1 VKRRADATH
10 ERAGTMF
17 GLEIPV
23 ALISVLGLVILLF
36 LLGLIIASRY
46 KVAGPNEAFIVTGRP
61 GKEVRNPETGIMS
74 TDLSGQKVV
83 MGGGVFVVPFVQR
96 LHVLDLSSRRI
107 MIQIR
112 SAVSGQ
118 GVKLNLDG
126 VAIVKVGGNED
137 SIRAAAQRFLTQQ
150 GEIETFTQETLAG
163 SLRSIVGSLSVE
175 QIIRDRAAF
184 AQRVADEAE
193 SSLTGQGLILDTFQI
208 QDITDDGSYLSDLGR
223 PESARVGQTAAIAE
237 ANARQAA
244 EQARLAAEQ
253 EIAVAN
259 RQLALKQS
267 EIKAET
273 DAAAATAAAAGPLA
287 QADREQVILTE
298 QEKVA
303 VRQAALK
310 ERQLDTEVRKPADA
324 ERYKVEQEAEGAR
337 NAAIAEADARRQASI
352 AAAQAEAEKARLTG
366 EAEKSRRTA
375 LADAE
380 AIEGERRGQADK
392 ALRVAQAEALR
403 AEGEAQASAILATG
417 QAEAEAMNKRADAFA
432 RYNEAAVLQM
442 LVEALPK
449 VAHELAAPMAS
460 IDQLTVLSTDG
471 AGALPKQV
479 TDNLTQTM
487 AMLKNTTGI
496 DIQSIVQG
504 FGGGSSEEP
513 TSQPTSGLDRS
524 TETERPAAQA

>member
-1 VKRRADATH
+1 
-10 ERAGTMF
+10 MF
-17 GLEIPV
+17 GLDIPV
-23 ALISVLGLVILLF
+23 GLISVLGLVVLVLLV
-36 LLGLIIASRY
+36 GLIIASRY
-46 KVAGPNEAFIVTGRP
+46 RVAGPNEAFIVTGRR
-61 GKEVRNPETGIMS
+61 GKEVRNPETGEMS

-83 MGGGVFVVPFVQR
+83 MGGGIFVVPFVQR
-96 LHVLDLSSRRI
+96 LHILDLSSRRI

-112 SAVSGQ
+112 AAVSGQ

-137 SIRAAAQRFLTQQ
+137 SIRAAAQRFLSQQ

-208 QDITDDGSYLSDLGR
+208 QDITDDGTYLADLGR
-223 PESARVGQTAAIAE
+223 PESARIGQTASIAE

-253 EIAVAN
+253 EIAISN

-273 DAAAATAAAAGPLA
+273 DAASATAAAAGPLA
-287 QADREQVILTE
+287 QADRDQAILTE

-352 AAAQAEAEKARLTG
+352 AAAQADAEKARLTG
-366 EAEKSRRTA
+366 ESEKSRRTA

-380 AIEGERRGQADK
+380 AIEGERRGSADK

-442 LVEALPK
+442 LVEVLPK
-449 VAHELAAPMAS
+449 VAREIAAPMAA

-471 AGALPKQV
+471 AAALPKQV

-487 AMLKNTTGI
+487 AMVKNTTGI
-496 DIQSIVQG
+496 DIQSLIQKYTNDTDATTAGTVVPATE
-504 FGGGSSEEP
+504 SSH
-513 TSQPTSGLDRS
+513 
-524 TETERPAAQA
+524 PAV